1 MGAELAAWM
10 LGQADEAGSPRG
22 LLVLSVLAL
31 HADEA
36 GELIMTWNEL
46 CERTKISRSQLGREL
61 SALEERGLVKRSS
74 WKWGQ
79 AKGATR
85 YALRIPEGTPVC
97 GSSHSPSGRLPGR
110 DSVVVEAEPADV
122 LASGAHLRIQDPLS
136 ADGLRAMLVFAQEH
150 GWDEVS
156 PALGE
161 VLEVTVD
168 TRLGWLIRR
177 RVGVDPEH
185 ARADLLS
192 RMWEVLRTKTQSVIE
207 AKKNPWGLL
216 VRIVAANVAREDC
229 RAVPEVLVGEGF
241 EDGIEDGGGLD
252 HERGV
257 GRVLSTDLFESWGGA
272 HQKFLHALV
281 SAGIEQGLAFNATR
295 RMLQIAA
302 VVGSSLRI
310 TRARSDVDLLAMGL
324 SETAIGAWMG
334 LVVGTRRG
342 GDASSLL
349 WHLDGGGEIT
359 EEFRVRVERLAGL
372 V

>member
-10 LGQADEAGSPRG
+10 LGQVDEVGSPRG

-36 GELIMTWNEL
+36 GELIMTWREL

-61 SALEERGLVKRSS
+61 AALEERGLVKRSS

-85 YALRIPEGTPVC
+85 YALRIPEGARVC
-97 GSSHSPSGRLPGR
+97 VRSHSPNGRLPGG
-110 DSVVVEAEPADV
+110 DSVGAEPV
-122 LASGAHLRIQDPLS
+122 EEMASGVHLRIQDPLS
-136 ADGLRAMLVFAQEH
+136 GDGLRAMLVFAQEH

-156 PALGE
+156 DMLGE
-161 VLEVTVD
+161 ALEVTVD
-168 TRLGWLIRR
+168 TRLGWLMRR

-192 RMWEVLRTKTQSVIE
+192 RMWEVLRTKTDSIIE

-216 VRIVAANVAREDC
+216 VQIVAKSVAREDC
-229 RAVPEVLVGEGF
+229 RDVPEVLVGEGVV
-241 EDGIEDGGGLD
+241 DGVEDGGGLD

-257 GRVLSTDLFESWGGA
+257 GRVVSTDLFESWGGA
-272 HQKFLHALV
+272 HQKFLHVLV

-302 VVGSSLRI
+302 GVGASLRI

-324 SETAIGAWMG
+324 SEKAIGAWMG
-334 LVVGTRRG
+334 LLVGTRRG

-359 EEFRVRVERLAGL
+359 EEFRVRVERLVGL

>member
-1 MGAELAAWM
+1 M
-10 LGQADEAGSPRG
+10 
-22 LLVLSVLAL
+22 
-31 HADEA
+31 
-36 GELIMTWNEL
+36 
-46 CERTKISRSQLGREL
+46 
-61 SALEERGLVKRSS
+61 
-74 WKWGQ
+74 
-79 AKGATR
+79 
-85 YALRIPEGTPVC
+85 
-97 GSSHSPSGRLPGR
+97 
-110 DSVVVEAEPADV
+110 
-122 LASGAHLRIQDPLS
+122 
-136 ADGLRAMLVFAQEH
+136 
-150 GWDEVS
+150 
-156 PALGE
+156 
-161 VLEVTVD
+161 
-168 TRLGWLIRR
+168 
-177 RVGVDPEH
+177 GVDPEH

-192 RMWEVLRTKTQSVIE
+192 RMWEVLRTKTESIIE